1 MTRGGGHA
9 RDQVLESPD
18 GTRLTLHQIAYYG
31 WKEGGDVEQDGDD
44 FIVDGTR
51 YMRIDNEGES

>member
-1 MTRGGGHA
+1 MTDDP
-9 RDQVLESPD
+9 RDRVFESPD
-18 GTRLTLHQIAYYG
+18 GKSRTLHQIAYYG

-51 YMRIDNEGES
+51 YTRIVDEGES